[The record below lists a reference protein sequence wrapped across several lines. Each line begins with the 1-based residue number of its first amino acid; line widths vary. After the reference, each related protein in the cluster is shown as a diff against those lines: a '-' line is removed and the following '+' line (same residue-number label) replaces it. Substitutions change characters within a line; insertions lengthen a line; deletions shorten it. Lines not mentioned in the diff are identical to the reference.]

1 MLTLLNLLSAVTL
14 LIWGTHIVRTG
25 ILRVYGSNLRQV
37 IGQNMSKRWLAFVA
51 GILVTAMVQSSNATA
66 MLVTSFVGQGLMS
79 LTPALATML
88 GADVG
93 TALMARVLTFDL
105 SWLSPLLIFLGVIF
119 FLSRKQTRAGQLGRV
134 GIGLGLIILAL
145 QLIVEAAGP
154 ITHAQGVKVIFA
166 SLTGDILL
174 DALVGALFAMISY
187 SSLAAVLLTATLAG
201 AGVIGLHVAIGL
213 VIGANIGSGVLAFLS
228 TSMQNTAG
236 RQVAL
241 GSLLYKLIG
250 LLLIIPV
257 LDPLVGWM
265 DGLDYSVQGMVITFH
280 LLYNV
285 SRCLILLPT
294 IGPMARLCEWLL
306 PERPETNGKAKPR
319 HLDLASLNTPS
330 LALAN
335 AARETLRLG
344 DLIDNML
351 TSMQEVLR
359 GNQTAVTQEMRS
371 LSDDVEALYSTIKL
385 YLAQMPREDLSE
397 QDNRRWAEIIEL
409 SINLKLAGDLI
420 ERMLR
425 KVQQQ
430 KTSQR
435 RQFSEV
441 GLEELS
447 GLHSHQDFV
456 DQIQP
461 DRKCHEHSETSAYH
475 RSLVHFCL
483 RKGSEDIENH
493 PRQECATDTTGHH
506 QQREPAVPPVD
517 RHPRLPNG
525 RLLHLVAVHA
535 TLWLRRVGVYFPHH
549 QVAVSAGLEHERS
562 LFHQAPRRP
571 LPHPAIVT
579 APVDTGHRRSFTSTR
594 SALASLSIVLS
605 PG

>member
-66 MLVTSFVGQGLMS
+66 MLVTSFVGQGLMG

-119 FLSRKQTRAGQLGRV
+119 FLSRKQTRAGQMGRV

-228 TSMQNTAG
+228 TSMQNAAG

-257 LDPLVGWM
+257 LDPLVRWM
-265 DGLDYSVQGMVITFH
+265 DGLDFSAQGMVITFH
-280 LLYNV
+280 LLYNTI
-285 SRCLILLPT
+285 RCLILLPS
-294 IGPMARLCEWLL
+294 ISPMARLCAWLL
-306 PERPETNGKAKPR
+306 PEQADVNGKAKPR
-319 HLDLASLNTPS
+319 HLDLASLATPS

-351 TSMQEVLR
+351 TAMLEVLR
-359 GNQTAVTQEMRS
+359 GKQTAITQEMRS
-371 LSDDVEALYSTIKL
+371 LSDDVEALYSAIKL

-397 QDNRRWAEIIEL
+397 QDSRRWAEIIEL

-441 GLEELS
+441 GLEELA
-447 GLHSHQDFV
+447 GLHTQLIANLRLGLSVFLSADPESARQLLREKRRFRAQERRLAHAHVSRLQ
-456 DQIQP
+456 
-461 DRKCHEHSETSAYH
+461 RKIVQSLETSSLHLELIADMKRLNSLFCSSAYVVLET
-475 RSLVHFCL
+475 SDTGAL
-483 RKGSEDIENH
+483 SAEDIADITH
-493 PRQECATDTTGHH
+493 
-506 QQREPAVPPVD
+506 
-517 RHPRLPNG
+517 
-525 RLLHLVAVHA
+525 
-535 TLWLRRVGVYFPHH
+535 
-549 QVAVSAGLEHERS
+549 
-562 LFHQAPRRP
+562 
-571 LPHPAIVT
+571 
-579 APVDTGHRRSFTSTR
+579 
-594 SALASLSIVLS
+594 S
-605 PG
+605 P

>member
-66 MLVTSFVGQGLMS
+66 MLVTSFVGQGLMG

-119 FLSRKQTRAGQLGRV
+119 FLSRKQTRAGQMGRV

-228 TSMQNTAG
+228 TSMQNAAG

-257 LDPLVGWM
+257 LDPLVRWM
-265 DGLDYSVQGMVITFH
+265 DGLDFSAQGMVITFH
-280 LLYNV
+280 LLYNTI
-285 SRCLILLPT
+285 RCLILLPS
-294 IGPMARLCEWLL
+294 ISPMARLCAWLL
-306 PERPETNGKAKPR
+306 PEQAEVNGKAKPR
-319 HLDLASLNTPS
+319 HLDLASLATPS

-351 TSMQEVLR
+351 TAMLEVLR
-359 GNQTAVTQEMRS
+359 GKQTAITQEMRS
-371 LSDDVEALYSTIKL
+371 LSDDVEALYSAIKL

-397 QDNRRWAEIIEL
+397 QDSRRWAEIIEL

-441 GLEELS
+441 GLEELA
-447 GLHSHQDFV
+447 GLHTQLIANLRLGLSVFLSADPESARQLLREKRRFRAQERRLAHAHVSRLQ
-456 DQIQP
+456 
-461 DRKCHEHSETSAYH
+461 RKIVQSLETSSLHLELIADMKRLNSLFCSSAYVVLET
-475 RSLVHFCL
+475 SDTGAL
-483 RKGSEDIENH
+483 SAEDIADITH
-493 PRQECATDTTGHH
+493 
-506 QQREPAVPPVD
+506 
-517 RHPRLPNG
+517 
-525 RLLHLVAVHA
+525 
-535 TLWLRRVGVYFPHH
+535 
-549 QVAVSAGLEHERS
+549 
-562 LFHQAPRRP
+562 
-571 LPHPAIVT
+571 
-579 APVDTGHRRSFTSTR
+579 
-594 SALASLSIVLS
+594 S
-605 PG
+605 P

>member
-66 MLVTSFVGQGLMS
+66 MLVTSFVGQGLMG
-79 LTPALATML
+79 LMPALATML

-93 TALMARVLTFDL
+93 TALMSRVLTLDL

-154 ITHAQGVKVIFA
+154 ITHAQGVKVLFA

-228 TSMQNTAG
+228 TSMQNAAG

-257 LDPLVGWM
+257 LDPLVRWM
-265 DGLDYSVQGMVITFH
+265 DGLDYSAQGMVITFH
-280 LLYNV
+280 LFYNV

-294 IGPMARLCEWLL
+294 IGPMARVCTWLL
-306 PERPETNGKAKPR
+306 PEREETNGKTKPR
-319 HLDLASLNTPS
+319 HLDLAALATPS

-351 TSMQEVLR
+351 TAMQEVLR
-359 GNQTAVTQEMRS
+359 GKQTAITQEMRS
-371 LSDDVEALYSTIKL
+371 HSDDVEALYSAIKL

-409 SINLKLAGDLI
+409 SINLKLAGDVI

-441 GLEELS
+441 GLEEIT
-447 GLHSHQDFV
+447 GLHSQLIANLRLGLSVFLSGDPESARQLLREKRRFRAQERRLAHAHVSRLQ
-456 DQIQP
+456 
-461 DRKCHEHSETSAYH
+461 RKIVQSLETS
-475 RSLVHFCL
+475 S
-483 RKGSEDIENH
+483 
-493 PRQECATDTTGHH
+493 
-506 QQREPAVPPVD
+506 
-517 RHPRLPNG
+517 
-525 RLLHLVAVHA
+525 LHLELMADMKR
-535 TLWLRRVGVYFPHH
+535 LN
-549 QVAVSAGLEHERS
+549 S
-562 LFHQAPRRP
+562 LFCSSAYVV
-571 LPHPAIVT
+571 LET
-579 APVDTGHRRSFTSTR
+579 SDTGAL
-594 SALASLSIVLS
+594 SAEGIADITHS
-605 PG
+605 P

>member
-1 MLTLLNLLSAVTL
+1 MLTLLNLLSAVAL

-25 ILRVYGSNLRQV
+25 ILRVYGSNLRHV
-37 IGQNMSKRWLAFVA
+37 IGQNMARRPLAFVA

-66 MLVTSFVGQGLMS
+66 MLVTSFVGQGLMA

-145 QLIVEAAGP
+145 QLIVEAAAP
-154 ITHAQGVKVIFA
+154 ITHAQGVKVLFA

-174 DALVGALFAMISY
+174 DALMGAVFAMVSY

-201 AGVIGLHVAIGL
+201 AGVISLPVAIGL
-213 VIGANIGSGVLAFLS
+213 VIGANIGSGVLAFLG
-228 TSMQNTAG
+228 TSMQNAAG

-257 LDPLVGWM
+257 LDPLAHWM
-265 DGLDYSVQGMVITFH
+265 DSLDFSPQEVVIGFH
-280 LLYNV
+280 LLYNTA
-285 SRCLILLPT
+285 RCLLLLPSV
-294 IGPMARLCEWLL
+294 GPMARLCSWLL
-306 PERPETNGKAKPR
+306 PERPQDNGRARPR
-319 HLDLASLNTPS
+319 HLDPAALATPS

-335 AARETLRLG
+335 AARETLRIG

-351 TSMQEVLR
+351 EAMRDVLR
-359 GNQTAVTQEMRS
+359 GKQTAITQELRA
-371 LSDDVEALYSTIKL
+371 LSDDVEALYSAIKL

-397 QDNRRWAEIIEL
+397 QDSRRWAEIIEL
-409 SINLKLAGDLI
+409 AINLKLASDLI

-435 RQFSEV
+435 RSFSEV
-441 GLEELS
+441 GLEELT
-447 GLHSHQDFV
+447 GLHAQLIANLRLGLSVFLSADPESARQLLREKRRFRAQERRLAHAHVSRLQ
-456 DQIQP
+456 
-461 DRKCHEHSETSAYH
+461 RKIVQSIETS
-475 RSLVHFCL
+475 S
-483 RKGSEDIENH
+483 
-493 PRQECATDTTGHH
+493 
-506 QQREPAVPPVD
+506 
-517 RHPRLPNG
+517 
-525 RLLHLVAVHA
+525 LHLELIADMKR
-535 TLWLRRVGVYFPHH
+535 LN
-549 QVAVSAGLEHERS
+549 S
-562 LFHQAPRRP
+562 LFCSSAYVV
-571 LPHPAIVT
+571 LET
-579 APVDTGHRRSFTSTR
+579 SDTG
-594 SALASLSIVLS
+594 ALEVEDMTDITHS
-605 PG
+605 P

>member
-37 IGQNMSKRWLAFVA
+37 IGQNMSKRWLAFIA

-66 MLVTSFVGQGLMS
+66 MLVTSFVGQGLMG
-79 LTPALATML
+79 LMPALATML

-119 FLSRKQTRAGQLGRV
+119 FLSRKQTRAGQMGRV

-154 ITHAQGVKVIFA
+154 ITHAQGVKVLFA

-228 TSMQNTAG
+228 TSMQNAAG

-250 LLLIIPV
+250 LLLIIPA
-257 LDPLVGWM
+257 LDPLARWM
-265 DGLDYSVQGMVITFH
+265 DTLDYSAQGMVITFH

-294 IGPMARLCEWLL
+294 IGPMARLCAWLL
-306 PERPETNGKAKPR
+306 PEREEVNGLAKPR
-319 HLDLASLNTPS
+319 HLDLAALTTPS

-351 TSMQEVLR
+351 TSMLEVLR
-359 GNQTAVTQEMRS
+359 GKQTAITQEMRS
-371 LSDDVEALYSTIKL
+371 LSDDVEALYSAIKL

-397 QDNRRWAEIIEL
+397 QDSRRWAEIIEL

-435 RQFSEV
+435 RSFSEV
-441 GLEELS
+441 GLEELA
-447 GLHSHQDFV
+447 GLQTQLIANLRLGLSVFLSADPESARQLLREKRRFRAQERRLAHAHVSRLQ
-456 DQIQP
+456 
-461 DRKCHEHSETSAYH
+461 RKIVQSLETSSLHLELIADMKRLNSLFCSSAYVV
-475 RSLVHFCL
+475 LETTDTGAL
-483 RKGSEDIENH
+483 AAEDIADITH
-493 PRQECATDTTGHH
+493 
-506 QQREPAVPPVD
+506 
-517 RHPRLPNG
+517 
-525 RLLHLVAVHA
+525 
-535 TLWLRRVGVYFPHH
+535 
-549 QVAVSAGLEHERS
+549 
-562 LFHQAPRRP
+562 
-571 LPHPAIVT
+571 
-579 APVDTGHRRSFTSTR
+579 
-594 SALASLSIVLS
+594 S
-605 PG
+605 P